1 MGSKQDPHRSYG
13 QKIITLFVKLLF
25 TRDEYSLGEL
35 ARQLSCSKQ
44 SVLRLLDDLQRAHR
58 LELEERREGNRKY
71 IRLRRPE
78 RIPPAMTLSD
88 SEYNLLLMCRD
99 FTAHLL
105 GAEMFAEATRALEKS
120 QALLAGDGRR
130 SDGHF
135 AVFRP
140 GTIDYT
146 PQQGAI
152 RTIVQGLEER
162 RIVALEYQALDEPRP
177 KALCVKPLK
186 LFSHREAMYLHARLA
201 RRPGQRVRAAEY
213 DPLLAV
219 HRIRAATLTERRY
232 AFPRD
237 YDFDA
242 VFNRHFGVIKGEPF
256 EVEIEFRE
264 SAARYA
270 AERIWSPNQRL
281 EWTAPDVLRLTF
293 SCTSEWELLAWVF
306 SFRERARLIRPDWLV
321 ARFHETLAAI
331 RANYDDAAG
340 GGARGR

>member
-130 SDGHF
+130 S
-135 AVFRP
+135 
-140 GTIDYT
+140 TIRCSPCTGSAPRRSRSGATRSPATTTST
-146 PQQGAI
+146 PCS
-152 RTIVQGLEER
+152 T
-162 RIVALEYQALDEPRP
+162 
-177 KALCVKPLK
+177 
-186 LFSHREAMYLHARLA
+186 
-201 RRPGQRVRAAEY
+201 
-213 DPLLAV
+213 
-219 HRIRAATLTERRY
+219 AT
-232 AFPRD
+232 
-237 YDFDA
+237 
-242 VFNRHFGVIKGEPF
+242 
-256 EVEIEFRE
+256 
-264 SAARYA
+264 SA
-270 AERIWSPNQRL
+270 
-281 EWTAPDVLRLTF
+281 
-293 SCTSEWELLAWVF
+293 
-306 SFRERARLIRPDWLV
+306 
-321 ARFHETLAAI
+321 
-331 RANYDDAAG
+331 
-340 GGARGR
+340 